1 MLKYLQPYD
10 TKLQSQIQNL
20 IDNDTL
26 GKYILSKYT
35 SVHRYSSD
43 KALYGYVMELK
54 NSFMKGSS
62 PIAKVMYDNST
73 ALDTHPNF

>member
-10 TKLQSQIQNL
+10 TKLQAQIQQL

-26 GKYILSKYT
+26 GKYILTKYA
-35 SVHRYSSD
+35 SVHSYSSD

-54 NSFMKGSS
+54 NSFMKD
-62 PIAKVMYDNST
+62 IT
-73 ALDTHPNF
+73 ALTKYINI

>member
-10 TKLQSQIQNL
+10 TKLQAQIQQL
-20 IDNDTL
+20 LDNDTL

-35 SVHRYSSD
+35 SVHSYSSD

-54 NSFMKGSS
+54 NSFMKD
-62 PIAKVMYDNST
+62 IT
-73 ALDTHPNF
+73 ALTKYINI